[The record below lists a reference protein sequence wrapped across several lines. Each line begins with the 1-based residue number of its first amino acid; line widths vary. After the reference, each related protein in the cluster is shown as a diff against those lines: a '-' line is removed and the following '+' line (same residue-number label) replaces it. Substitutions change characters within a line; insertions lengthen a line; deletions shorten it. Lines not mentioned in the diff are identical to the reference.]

1 MVVGQVGVVAVVGV
15 VIVAVMVAGV
25 TNRGVIC
32 IVSVSRFTVCAPSY
46 PSTASINLSISD
58 IFMHTSKQG

>member
-1 MVVGQVGVVAVVGV
+1 MIAIAVVILVVGQVDVVEVVGV

-32 IVSVSRFTVCAPSY
+32 IVSVPRFTVCDQILPS
-46 PSTASINLSISD
+46 SD
-58 IFMHTSKQG
+58 L

>member
-25 TNRGVIC
+25 TNRGVFC
-32 IVSVSRFTVCAPSY
+32 IRGVVCVMLCVRVY
-46 PSTASINLSISD
+46 MLCGVR
-58 IFMHTSKQG
+58 TSWR